1 MKKIGLISILV
12 MISHPAFAADKCK
25 PNLTEF
31 DVCERAQKIVT
42 QVRPRLPLT
51 LSENVIMKDVSADG
65 NKIIAQVRLGVTEE
79 EMLATASETHTSIDV
94 AKSRMAE
101 ITKNG
106 LCANK
111 NPLGSFIRLGGEMQ
125 YVYTYP
131 SGTFFNAVTVSSC
144 N

>member
-1 MKKIGLISILV
+1 
-12 MISHPAFAADKCK
+12 
-25 PNLTEF
+25 
-31 DVCERAQKIVT
+31 
-42 QVRPRLPLT
+42 
-51 LSENVIMKDVSADG
+51 MKDVSADG

-106 LCANK
+106 LCTNK